1 MKRYNFYATLLDAF
15 QRYLDAESIYEK
27 YFNEKMSFAEYEA
40 QAKQELI
47 DKINR
52 VPFDSDAAD
61 KGTAFN
67 ELVDVL
73 AHGIT
78 SDKIT
83 YTESKE
89 DYVVKYNLIENGKYK
104 EFTFD
109 KATCK
114 TISEK
119 IKGAIMQYFC
129 SADLN
134 IGDNIVNLYGYIDEV
149 KEFTIIDI
157 KTTAKYQAFKYLK
170 NWQHVVYPFCLSK
183 SGINIETFVYLV
195 VEMSGKHVKI
205 HEELYNYNF
214 SNDISRLYAM
224 CEKLILFLETNR
236 NLITDKKI
244 FNEK

>member
-47 DKINR
+47 DRINR

-73 AHGIT
+73 AHKIT

-83 YTESKE
+83 FTEEKEIYT
-89 DYVVKYNLIENGKYK
+89 VKYKDRK
-104 EFTFD
+104 FTFD
-109 KATCK
+109 KAICEA
-114 TISEK
+114 ISEK
-119 IKGAIMQYFC
+119 IKGAIPQYFC

-157 KTTAKYQAFKYLK
+157 KTTGSYQAFKFRN
-170 NWQHVVYPFCLSK
+170 NWQHIVYPFCLNE
-183 SGINIETFVYLV
+183 SGIYIDSFIYMIVEFTSKNVNLHDEIYKYKQSDVCRLIE
-195 VEMSGKHVKI
+195 I
-205 HEELYNYNF
+205 C
-214 SNDISRLYAM
+214 D
-224 CEKLILFLETNR
+224 KLILFLEQNK

>member
-78 SDKIT
+78 SKKIT
-83 YTESKE
+83 YTESKDE
-89 DYVVKYNLIENGKYK
+89 YIVKYKLIENGKYK

-129 SADLN
+129 SADLKVN
-134 IGDNIVNLYGYIDEV
+134 DNIVNLYGYIDEV
-149 KEFTIIDI
+149 KEFDAIDI
-157 KTTAKYQAFKYLK
+157 KTTGSYQAFKFRN
-170 NWQHVVYPFCLSK
+170 NWQHIVYPFCLNE
-183 SGINIETFVYLV
+183 SGIHIDSFIYMIVEFTSKNVNLHDEIYKYKKSDVYRLIE
-195 VEMSGKHVKI
+195 I
-205 HEELYNYNF
+205 C
-214 SNDISRLYAM
+214 D
-224 CEKLILFLETNR
+224 KLILFLEQNK

-244 FNEK
+244 FNER

>member
-73 AHGIT
+73 AHKIT

-83 YTESKE
+83 FTEEKEIYT
-89 DYVVKYNLIENGKYK
+89 VKYKDRK
-104 EFTFD
+104 FTFD

-119 IKGAIMQYFC
+119 IKGAIPQYFC

-149 KEFTIIDI
+149 KEFDIIDI
-157 KTTAKYQAFKYLK
+157 KTTGSYQAFKFRN
-170 NWQHVVYPFCLSK
+170 NWQHIVYPFCLNERGIYIDSFIYMIVEFTSK
-183 SGINIETFVYLV
+183 NVNLHDEIYKYKKSDVYRLIE
-195 VEMSGKHVKI
+195 I
-205 HEELYNYNF
+205 C
-214 SNDISRLYAM
+214 D
-224 CEKLILFLETNR
+224 KLILFLEQNK

-244 FNEK
+244 FNEN

>member
-1 MKRYNFYATLLDAF
+1 MKRYNFYTTLLDAF

-52 VPFDSDAAD
+52 VPFDSEAAD

-73 AHGIT
+73 AHKIT

-83 YTESKE
+83 FTEEKGIYT
-89 DYVVKYNLIENGKYK
+89 VKHKDRIFN
-104 EFTFD
+104 FD
-109 KATCK
+109 KAICEA
-114 TISEK
+114 ISEK
-119 IKGAIMQYFC
+119 IKGAIPQYFC

-134 IGDNIVNLYGYIDEV
+134 VGDNIVNLYGYIDEV

-157 KTTAKYQAFKYLK
+157 KTTAKYQAFKFRN
-170 NWQHVVYPFCLSK
+170 NWQHVVYPFCLFK

-195 VEMSGKHVKI
+195 VEMSGRNVNIK
-205 HEELYNYNF
+205 EEIYNYNF
-214 SNDISRLYAM
+214 SNDI
-224 CEKLILFLETNR
+224 
-236 NLITDKKI
+236 
-244 FNEK
+244 

>member
-27 YFNEKMSFAEYEA
+27 YFNEKMSFAEYEG

-78 SDKIT
+78 SKKIT

-89 DYVVKYNLIENGKYK
+89 DYVVKYKLIENGKYK

-119 IKGAIMQYFC
+119 IKGAIPQYFC

-149 KEFTIIDI
+149 KEFDVIDI
-157 KTTAKYQAFKYLK
+157 KTTGSYQAFKFRN
-170 NWQHVVYPFCLSK
+170 NWQHIVYPFCMNE
-183 SGINIETFVYLV
+183 SGIYIDSFIYMIVEFTSKNVNFHDEIYKYKKSDVYRLIE
-195 VEMSGKHVKI
+195 I
-205 HEELYNYNF
+205 C
-214 SNDISRLYAM
+214 D
-224 CEKLILFLETNR
+224 KLILFLEQNK

>member
-27 YFNEKMSFAEYEA
+27 YFNEKMSFAEYEG

-73 AHGIT
+73 AHKIT

-83 YTESKE
+83 FTEEKEIYT
-89 DYVVKYNLIENGKYK
+89 VKYKDR
-104 EFTFD
+104 EFTFN
-109 KATCK
+109 KAICK
-114 TISEK
+114 AISEK
-119 IKGAIMQYFC
+119 IKGAIPQYFC
-129 SADLN
+129 SADLKVN
-134 IGDNIVNLYGYIDEV
+134 DNIVNLYGYIDEV
-149 KEFTIIDI
+149 KEFDIIDI
-157 KTTAKYQAFKYLK
+157 KTTGSYQAFKFRN
-170 NWQHVVYPFCLSK
+170 NWQHIVYPFCLNE
-183 SGINIETFVYLV
+183 SGIHIDSFIYMIVEFTSKNVNLHDEIYKYKESDVCRLIE
-195 VEMSGKHVKI
+195 I
-205 HEELYNYNF
+205 C
-214 SNDISRLYAM
+214 D
-224 CEKLILFLETNR
+224 KLILFLEQNK

>member
-1 MKRYNFYATLLDAF
+1 MKQYNFYTTLLDAF

-27 YFNEKMSFAEYEA
+27 YFNEKMSFAEYEV

-52 VPFDSDAAD
+52 VPFDSEAAD

-73 AHGIT
+73 AHRII

-83 YTESKE
+83 FTEEKEIYT
-89 DYVVKYNLIENGKYK
+89 VKYKDR

-109 KATCK
+109 KAICE

-119 IKGAIMQYFC
+119 IKGAIPQYFC

-134 IGDNIVNLYGYIDEV
+134 VGDNIVNLYGYIDEV

-157 KTTAKYQAFKYLK
+157 KTTAKYQAFKFRN
-170 NWQHVVYPFCLSK
+170 NWQHVVYPFCLNK

-195 VEMSGKHVKI
+195 VEMSGRNVNI
-205 HEELYNYNF
+205 HEEIYNYNF
-214 SNDISRLYAM
+214 SNDISRLYTM
-224 CEKLILFLETNR
+224 CENFILFLETNR

>member
-27 YFNEKMSFAEYEA
+27 YFNEKMSFAEYEG

-52 VPFDSDAAD
+52 VPFDSGAAD

-73 AHGIT
+73 AHRIT

-83 YTESKE
+83 FKEEKEIYT
-89 DYVVKYNLIENGKYK
+89 VKYKDR

-119 IKGAIMQYFC
+119 IKGAIPQYFC
-129 SADLN
+129 SADLKVN
-134 IGDNIVNLYGYIDEV
+134 DNIVNLYGYIDEV
-149 KEFTIIDI
+149 KEFDAIDI
-157 KTTAKYQAFKYLK
+157 KTTGSYQAFKFRN
-170 NWQHVVYPFCLSK
+170 NWQHIVYPFCLNE
-183 SGINIETFVYLV
+183 SGIYIDSFIYMIVEFTSKNVNLHNEIYKYKQSDVYRLIE
-195 VEMSGKHVKI
+195 I
-205 HEELYNYNF
+205 C
-214 SNDISRLYAM
+214 D
-224 CEKLILFLETNR
+224 KLILFLEQNK

>member
-27 YFNEKMSFAEYEA
+27 YFNEKMSFVEYEA

-52 VPFDSDAAD
+52 VPFDSEAAD

-73 AHGIT
+73 AHRII

-83 YTESKE
+83 FTEEKGIYT
-89 DYVVKYNLIENGKYK
+89 VKYKDR
-104 EFTFD
+104 EFTFN
-109 KATCK
+109 KAICEA
-114 TISEK
+114 ISEK
-119 IKGAIMQYFC
+119 IKGAIPQYFC

-134 IGDNIVNLYGYIDEV
+134 VGDNIVNLYGYIDEV

-157 KTTAKYQAFKYLK
+157 KTTAKYQAFKFRN

-183 SGINIETFVYLV
+183 IGINIETFVYLV
-195 VEMSGKHVKI
+195 VEMSGKKVKI
-205 HEELYNYNF
+205 HEEIYNYNF
-214 SNDISRLYAM
+214 SNDISRLYTM
-224 CEKLILFLETNR
+224 CENFILFLETNR

>member
-1 MKRYNFYATLLDAF
+1 MKQYNFYTTLLDAF

-52 VPFDSDAAD
+52 VPFDSEAAD

-73 AHGIT
+73 AHRII

-83 YTESKE
+83 FTEEKGIYT
-89 DYVVKYNLIENGKYK
+89 VKHKDRIFN
-104 EFTFD
+104 FD
-109 KATCK
+109 KAICETVSK
-114 TISEK
+114 K
-119 IKGAIMQYFC
+119 IQGAIPQYFC

-134 IGDNIVNLYGYIDEV
+134 VGDNIVNLYGYIDEV

-157 KTTAKYQAFKYLK
+157 KTTAKYQAFKFRN

-195 VEMSGKHVKI
+195 VEMSGKNVNI
-205 HEELYNYNF
+205 HEEIYNYNF
-214 SNDISRLYAM
+214 SNDISRLYTM
-224 CEKLILFLETNR
+224 CENFILFLETNR

-244 FNEK
+244 FNEKRGT